1 MPQEIRHVLF
11 SDREVCEMIFDLL
24 ASRGDKRAIRE
35 PRVELGSDAQER
47 PMIKLHYSGLD
58 GRERSTLTLAGRD
71 ALGAAILYCRSHHVP
86 LPMKADK
93 YLEIVR
99 GYLALVLSSG
109 GAATPR
115 A

>member
-1 MPQEIRHVLF
+1 MV
-11 SDREVCEMIFDLL
+11 FDML
-24 ASRGDKRAIRE
+24 ASRGDRRVIRE
-35 PRVELGSDAQER
+35 PRVELCGGEKDEPTIR
-47 PMIKLHYSGLD
+47 LHYSG
-58 GRERSTLTLAGRD
+58 GAASPRTALTLAGRD

-93 YLEIVR
+93 RLEIVR

-109 GAATPR
+109 AIPAR